1 MIMLSRSV
9 VSNKGFSAVE
19 VVVVLAITAI
29 LGMLVKSRYNHY
41 IAKARQAEAKNNLEL
56 IASLQEAF
64 LLEHGR
70 YTFLEPVGLNRRG
83 GTPTYHCRT
92 DQPGRDML
100 NELGFRPKNC
110 EELRYNYWTPEG
122 RRSEFSLNPPRY
134 TVRADSNPRN
144 TGVYIWPD
152 CDDKDMWVVRR
163 TAGSTNYNIRQPHD
177 TEFAQLRRVLETCK

>member
-1 MIMLSRSV
+1 MTQGFSV
-9 VSNKGFSAVE
+9 VEAIVAL
-19 VVVVLAITAI
+19 VVIGLLVT
-29 LGMLVKSRYNHY
+29 LGYSRYSYHV
-41 IAKARQAEAKNNLEL
+41 AKARQAEAKNNLEL

-70 YTFLEPVGLNRRG
+70 YTFLEPVGLNRAG
-83 GTPTYHCRT
+83 GSPAYHCKT
-92 DQPGRDML
+92 DRPGYEML

-122 RRSEFSLNPPRY
+122 RRGELNHNPPRY

-152 CDDKDMWVVRR
+152 CKDQDMWVVRR
-163 TAGSTNYNIRQPHD
+163 TAGEVNYTVRQPHD
-177 TEFAQLRRVLETCK
+177 TEFLQLRRVLETCK